1 MVELSAFILSE
12 SPAIGGAIEKL
23 AGAVY
28 ALSLCT
34 GAVVWAVTIVVREPN
49 KAASAV
55 CRILWC
61 IMT

>member
-1 MVELSAFILSE
+1 
-12 SPAIGGAIEKL
+12 
-23 AGAVY
+23 
-28 ALSLCT
+28 
-34 GAVVWAVTIVVREPN
+34 VVWAVTIVVREPN